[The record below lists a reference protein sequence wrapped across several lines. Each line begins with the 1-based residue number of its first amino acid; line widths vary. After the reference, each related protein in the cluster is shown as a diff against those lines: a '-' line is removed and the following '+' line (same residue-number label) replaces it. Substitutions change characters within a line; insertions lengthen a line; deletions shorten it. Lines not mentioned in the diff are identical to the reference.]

1 MRLRWLALAALL
13 AVAPLAAAAQTAPA
27 RLEATELQ
35 LDNGMKFVL
44 FARPGLTNVAA
55 GWVVKAGSAH
65 EPEGSTGLAHLLE
78 HLMFKG
84 TATTPEPG
92 AIDRHY
98 TAAGATGVN
107 AFTTQDATVYLV
119 SVPAEKLEL
128 WFWLESDRLLSPA
141 FLGLE
146 AERKVVR
153 EEQRQMQGSPT
164 GAFEEE
170 IDAAFWQA
178 HPYRRSRWGWPG
190 DLESLGA
197 PEVRRFFDQHYAPAN
212 LTAVLIGRFDPA
224 AVKELAERYF
234 GRLPARPVA
243 PAAATVEPPQKTEK
257 RLRASCQCPPQ
268 LVLRYHTAPFLHADV
283 PALEVLAGV
292 LNGRS
297 GRLHAA
303 LVAPGLAGRASA
315 EQQTQGSAGYFA
327 VKAEAPAGGASGEV
341 SLAAIEV
348 AIGRVLGDLAAGPP
362 GAEELARVKNGLLAD
377 GYRRLVNPYFLAGRI
392 LLQAGMGDWRWI
404 NRQGELLQS
413 VEPAAV
419 QRVAAT
425 YFRNQNRL
433 VVELLRGE
441 AAP

>member
-1 MRLRWLALAALL
+1 MLRWLAVVALL
-13 AVAPLAAAAQTAPA
+13 AAAPLAAGAETAPA

-35 LDNGMKFVL
+35 LGNGMKFLL
-44 FARPGLTNVAA
+44 FTRQRLANVAA
-55 GWVVKAGSAH
+55 GWVVKAGSAR
-65 EPEGSTGLAHLLE
+65 EPEGATGLAHFLE

-84 TATTPEPG
+84 TTTMPEPG

-146 AERKVVR
+146 AERQVVR
-153 EEQRQMQGSPT
+153 EEQRQMLGSPT

-190 DLESLGA
+190 DLESVGE
-197 PEVRRFFDQHYAPAN
+197 PEVRRFFDQHYAPGN

-234 GRLPARPVA
+234 GRLPARPVP
-243 PAAATVEPPQKTEK
+243 PAAATVEPPQKAEK
-257 RLRASCQCPPQ
+257 RLRASCPCTPQ
-268 LVLRYHTAPFLHADV
+268 LALRYHTAPFLHADV

-297 GRLHAA
+297 GRLQAA

-315 EQQTQGSAGYFA
+315 EQQTQAGAGYFA
-327 VKAEAPAGGASGEV
+327 VKAEAAAAVGASVED
-341 SLAAIEV
+341 SLAAIEE
-348 AIGRVLGDLAAGPP
+348 AIGRVLGDLATGPL

-377 GYRRLVNPYFLAGRI
+377 GYRRLVSPYFLAGRI

-413 VEPAAV
+413 VQPADV

-425 YFRNQNRL
+425 YFQRQNRL
-433 VVELLRGE
+433 VVELVRAE
-441 AAP
+441 AAR